1 MVEGVWENCGVHM
14 LFQDNSDPPWSR
26 EIELNRAWCF
36 PFCFVATCF
45 WAMYNPKKAEN
56 TDQVRE
62 ESPQLDCDVRV
73 SLTSASVQHVFWGS
87 HLWCSHSHFQ
97 FRELIVPFRNV
108 FFLKLCGRKET
119 VSSFFIWL
127 IMEVHTPT
135 LKKFQE
141 IEKIR
146 CHPDFFCLV
155 LTVHSRNV
163 TKSSGRE
170 TVENPGNSK

>member
-1 MVEGVWENCGVHM
+1 MVEGVWESCGVHM

-36 PFCFVATCF
+36 PFCFVAMCF

-56 TDQVRE
+56 TTLTRSGRKAHSFTVM
-62 ESPQLDCDVRV
+62 LRV
-73 SLTSASVQHVFWGS
+73 SLTSASVQQIFLGS

-97 FRELIVPFRNV
+97 FRQLIVSFRNA

-127 IMEVHTPT
+127 IMGVHTPT
-135 LKKFQE
+135 PKKFQV

-146 CHPDFFCLV
+146 CHPYLFCLV
-155 LTVHSRNV
+155 LTVH
-163 TKSSGRE
+163 
-170 TVENPGNSK
+170 